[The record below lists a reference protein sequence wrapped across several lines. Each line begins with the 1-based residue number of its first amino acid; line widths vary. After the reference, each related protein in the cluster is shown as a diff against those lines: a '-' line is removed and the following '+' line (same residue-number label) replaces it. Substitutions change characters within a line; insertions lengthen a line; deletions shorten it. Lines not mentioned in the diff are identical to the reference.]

1 MWVLQEYAMDL
12 MTYQGNKFDLRV
24 WAAVTSL
31 DPLRVYLLGTGIP
44 KVSQWKYSKEPEL
57 VKEQCI
63 HVLLPGTTECF
74 TSKAP
79 QVNVITPYPHY
90 TNDGAWYA
98 AMQPAGK
105 DFWKKKA
112 WRSLEWQLT
121 ELLLLARDSILHI
134 DHQLKRKGMAYKRVA
149 FLQPD
154 VVFDSSGL
162 ASLVE
167 VNTNGYMIGNLHKD
181 FFSLHDEQRAIMRLM
196 GANGYPKRTKYRKAL
211 EEKTKDF
218 CKAHGCSEAF
228 QREIQEMVHEDMHAS
243 QGWYRIFPTGED
255 SAHTR
260 AFKKDPVYSKSLT
273 PLDWLM
279 FKWIETKWTPKHTHD
294 VNGTV
299 RLE

>member
-1 MWVLQEYAMDL
+1 MDL

-112 WRSLEWQLT
+112 WRSLEWQ
-121 ELLLLARDSILHI
+121 ARCEMSPTSSPGGTAPPRHCPSRDLR
-134 DHQLKRKGMAYKRVA
+134 L
-149 FLQPD
+149 P
-154 VVFDSSGL
+154 SSG
-162 ASLVE
+162 S
-167 VNTNGYMIGNLHKD
+167 
-181 FFSLHDEQRAIMRLM
+181 
-196 GANGYPKRTKYRKAL
+196 
-211 EEKTKDF
+211 
-218 CKAHGCSEAF
+218 
-228 QREIQEMVHEDMHAS
+228 
-243 QGWYRIFPTGED
+243 
-255 SAHTR
+255 
-260 AFKKDPVYSKSLT
+260 
-273 PLDWLM
+273 
-279 FKWIETKWTPKHTHD
+279 
-294 VNGTV
+294 
-299 RLE
+299 